1 MKLVNSELFF
11 DYLADKRIQVSATEK
26 DKGNSLV
33 WKTCNGV
40 EVAEITGYNAYKKS
54 YHLNFDFFFKNVLTK
69 AEFTKLCV
77 DAGLPVNFP
86 DHTIGASLIQYVT
99 YSDGS
104 VYDIEQNK
112 VVN

>member
-1 MKLVNSELFF
+1 MKLVNSEVFF
-11 DYLADKRIQVSATEK
+11 DYLADKRIQVSATET

-33 WKTCNGV
+33 WKTCDSV

-54 YHLNFDFFFKNVLTK
+54 YHLNFDFLKNVLTK
-69 AEFTKLCV
+69 ADFTKLCV

-86 DHTIGASLIQYVT
+86 DHTIGTYLTQYVT

-104 VYDIEQNK
+104 VYDKEQNK